1 MKLFAKSDALFYD
14 KTVFNYEKLVTPDWL
29 QPRDVGQ
36 VEYC

>member
-29 QPRDVGQ
+29 QLRGEGQ
-36 VEYC
+36 VKDC